1 MARIKL
7 TISLPETVEE
17 YVRDRIEAGN
27 YGSASE
33 YFRELIRDEQLR
45 IEQWRFERSLA
56 KEATVQPRPFFRP

>member
-7 TISLPETVEE
+7 TISLPESVEE

-33 YFRELIRDEQLR
+33 CFRDLIRGEQLR
-45 IEQWRFERSLA
+45 IDQWRFERSLA
-56 KEATVQPRPFFRP
+56 KEASIPRPLFRS